1 MDSHEDDW
9 IQRPRI
15 RTRNIGVTIVV
26 GLMIVYYSFCVSV
39 NLTPLLTRAGQA
51 RLADLYHFPGWVIPA
66 VTVCF
71 ALNVTWAFRLLQGRK
86 WAFYAL
92 LVTSLCLYSIPLVGG
107 GWEQLMAAWRAGAIW
122 SEEGLGQLVNAP
134 LLSLILL
141 AVLFVLL
148 RIGGPRSTWNQLE

>member
-9 IQRPRI
+9 LQRPKPQ
-15 RTRNIGVTIVV
+15 TRNLGVTMVA
-26 GLMIVYYSFCVSV
+26 GLMIVYYSFCVFV
-39 NLTPLLTRAGQA
+39 NLTPLLTRDGQA
-51 RLADLYHFPGWVIPA
+51 RLADLYHFPFWVIPA

-71 ALNVTWAFRLLQGRK
+71 ALNITWAFRLLQGRK

-107 GWEQLMAAWRAGAIW
+107 GWLQLVAASRAGAIW
-122 SEEGLGQLVNAP
+122 SEEGLGQLVSAP

-148 RIGGPRSTWNQLE
+148 RIGGPRSAWNQLE